1 MTITFYGGAGGVT
14 GSKHLVEL
22 GGMRILLDC
31 GLFQGHRLEAHRM
44 NSKLP
49 FDAKSID
56 ACVLSHAHADH
67 CGMLPILVREGFSGS
82 IYATSATR
90 DVAEWIMKDSAHIQV
105 ADIEYLEEHGV
116 KLPPELQKPN
126 YFPSDVPPAMQHM
139 LVVPYARESGGTW
152 TSLSPKVRLKMY
164 DAGHILGSAITVL
177 EGEEEGEFHR
187 LVFTGDL
194 GRPNTPLLRD
204 PEIPLEEASVLIM
217 ESTYGG
223 RLHRTVADAAD
234 QLIEIITRAAH
245 QKSKIIV
252 PAFSLGRTQE
262 LVYLLHDLTDQGRIP
277 RIPIYV
283 DSPLA
288 ANLTEVFKRHPEDYD
303 DETWTEF
310 GSRGEA
316 PLAFRNLQ
324 YVSSLEHSKQLNT
337 AAGPLMI
344 ISSSGMCEG
353 GRVLHHLK
361 HSLGNQNT
369 VVLLTGYQAEHTLG
383 RRLLEGDRE
392 VTIHDEHVNVRASI
406 KTLNELSAHADQNE
420 LLAFAKGVKGVKHC
434 FLVHGEGSQSH
445 ELREALNR
453 ELSRINVVI
462 PQSNESFHIHK
473 GL

>member
-31 GLFQGHRLEAHRM
+31 GLFQGHRLEAHKA
-44 NSKLP
+44 NSRLP
-49 FDAKSID
+49 FDPKIID
-56 ACVLSHAHADH
+56 VCVLSHAHADH

-82 IYATSATR
+82 IYTTSATR
-90 DVAEWIMKDSAHIQV
+90 DITEWILKDSAHIQI

-116 KLPPELQKPN
+116 TLPPELQKPN
-126 YFPSDVPPAMQHM
+126 YFPSDVPPVMQRM

-194 GRPNTPLLRD
+194 GRPHTPLIRD
-204 PEIPLEEASVLIM
+204 PEIPVEDASVLIM

-223 RLHRTVADAAD
+223 RVHKTVEDASE
-234 QLIEIITRAAH
+234 QLIEIVNHAMKQR
-245 QKSKIIV
+245 SKIIV

-262 LVYLLHDLTDQGRIP
+262 LVYLLHELTDAGKIP

-288 ANLTEVFKRHPEDYD
+288 GNLTEVFKRHPEDYD
-303 DETWTEF
+303 DDTWTRF

-324 YVSSLEHSKQLNT
+324 YVATMEHSKQLNT
-337 AAGPLMI
+337 ASGPLMI
-344 ISSSGMCEG
+344 VSASGMCEG

-361 HSLGNQNT
+361 HSLSRQNT
-369 VVLLTGYQAEHTLG
+369 IVVLTGYQAEHTLG
-383 RRLLEGDRE
+383 RRLVEGDRE
-392 VTIHDEHVNVRASI
+392 VTIHDERVDVRAKI
-406 KTLNELSAHADQNE
+406 VTLSELSAHADRNE
-420 LLAFAKGVKGVKHC
+420 LLAFAKGVKGIRQC
-434 FLVHGEGSQSH
+434 FLVHGEESQAH
-445 ELREALNR
+445 ELRETLNR
-453 ELSRINVVI
+453 ELPRMNVVV
-462 PQSNESFHIHK
+462 PQANESFHIHK
-473 GL
+473 GM